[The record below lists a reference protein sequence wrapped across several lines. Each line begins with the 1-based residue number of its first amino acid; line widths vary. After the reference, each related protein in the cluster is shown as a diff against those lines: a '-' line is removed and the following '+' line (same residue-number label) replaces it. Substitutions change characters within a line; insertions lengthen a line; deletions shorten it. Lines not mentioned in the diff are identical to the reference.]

1 MRSPT
6 TTGVF
11 LAILAVSV
19 FCLFAVWPSA
29 PTRYLPGDFWP
40 EGRGIS
46 IGDYERRTMRLG
58 LDLQGGAH
66 LVLQAEPPADFDGDL
81 TESLEVAKE
90 VIERRVDAFG
100 VVEPEIQIASG
111 NRLDVQ
117 VPGMSLPDAERLIGR
132 TATLSY
138 RIFNDES
145 QLVAA
150 SGIIDGVEIAMT
162 GQHLKSN
169 TYPERRGTTFAVNFE
184 TTGVGNELMRQI
196 TTRALQHPIGDP
208 RRRLLVYLDNELISD
223 AVVQG
228 VIEDQG
234 TITGLDSFTEAN
246 DLSRQLNAGA
256 LPVPLRTIQANE
268 VSASLGDDSVKAS
281 VNAAEIGLLA
291 VLAFMILYYR
301 LPGVLAAFAL
311 IVYALITLT
320 VFKLWPVTLTL
331 SGIAAFILSVGMAVD
346 ANILIFERMKEEL
359 RRGRPLATAIETG
372 FRRAWPSI
380 RDSNIATFITCAI
393 LFWFGDQFGASFVRG
408 FAITLAIGVAVSM
421 FSAIVV
427 TRTFLRLF
435 VGTRV
440 ARSRW
445 LFNAEPL
452 SSQPE
457 DEGDEDAVTPAP
469 AATPRST
476 FIAFAQRRWV
486 TLGLSLVVF
495 VAAAVTLLVPPSLN
509 AGIEFTGGSTFTLQ
523 FAQEEPPAEAAGT
536 SEGEDAGEA
545 EPEAPEPVRV
555 VQPEELRE
563 ALARL
568 GHEEARV
575 QGAGFN
581 TYLVRTV
588 ELEGAPPLE
597 AGEGPVPPGEIDDI
611 LAALEEEFGTVRRL
625 DFATVSGT
633 VSTEIARDATLAV
646 VAAAAAILIYVAFA
660 FRRQRAAWRY
670 GLCAVIALVHDS
682 VIVLGLFSLLA
693 KVAGT
698 EVDAAFIVAILTVIG
713 FSVHDTIVVFDR
725 VREVTSRDTLVPF
738 AEAVNVSLTETLVRS
753 INTSFVTVLTIIAM
767 FLIGGVTIQNF
778 LLVLL
783 VGVIAGTYSSIFVA
797 AQVLVAWDNHDIG
810 RFFRRATSRGEGEPQ
825 EAAATG
831 G

>member
-1 MRSPT
+1 MRSSST
-6 TTGVF
+6 ALTF
-11 LAILAVSV
+11 LAILVGSV
-19 FCLFAVWPSA
+19 FCLIAVWPSA
-29 PTRYLPGDFWP
+29 PSRYLPGDFWP
-40 EGRGIS
+40 SGRGIS
-46 IGDYERRTMRLG
+46 IGSYERETMRLG

-66 LVLQAEPPADFDGDL
+66 LVLQAEPPPNYEGDL
-81 TESLEVAKE
+81 TESLEVARE
-90 VIERRVDAFG
+90 VIGRRVDAFG

-117 VPGMSLPDAERLIGR
+117 VPGISLPDAERLIGR
-132 TATLSY
+132 TASLQY
-138 RIFNDES
+138 FVINDEG
-145 QLVAA
+145 QLVPAT
-150 SGIIDGVEIAMT
+150 GIVDGVEIQMT

-169 TYPERRGTTFAVNFE
+169 TYAQRQGTSFTVNFE
-184 TTGVGNELMRQI
+184 TTGVGSELVRQI
-196 TTRALQHPIGDP
+196 TTRALQYQERDRQ
-208 RRRLLVYLDNELISD
+208 RRILIYLDDELISD
-223 AVVQG
+223 AVVLG
-228 VIEDQG
+228 VIEDEG
-234 TITGLDSFTEAN
+234 SITGLDSFTEAN

-320 VFKLWPVTLTL
+320 VFKMWPVTLTL

-427 TRTFLRLF
+427 TRTFLRMV
-435 VGTRV
+435 VGTRF

-445 LFNAEPL
+445 LFNAEGPTARGEDG
-452 SSQPE
+452 E
-457 DEGDEDAVTPAP
+457 DEGTAV
-469 AATPRST
+469 AAPRST
-476 FIAFAQRRWV
+476 YIAFTRRRWI

-495 VAAAVTLLVPPSLN
+495 AAAAITLLVPPSLK

-523 FAQEEPPAEAAGT
+523 FGQEETPAG
-536 SEGEDAGEA
+536 GAGEQA
-545 EPEAPEPVRV
+545 EEGAGGGAETPEPVRV
-555 VQPEELRE
+555 VEAEELRG
-563 ALARL
+563 ALSRL
-568 GHEEARV
+568 GHEEAKV

-581 TYLVRTV
+581 TFLVRTV
-588 ELEGAPPLE
+588 ELEGAPPIT
-597 AGEGPVPPGEIDDI
+597 AAEGPVPPGEIDEI
-611 LAALEEEFGTVRRL
+611 LARLEEEFGPVQRL

-646 VAAAAAILIYVAFA
+646 AVAAAAILIYVAFA
-660 FRRQRAAWRY
+660 FRRQRSAWRY

-682 VIVLGLFSLLA
+682 VVVLGLFSLLA

-698 EVDAAFIVAILTVIG
+698 EVDTAFIVAILTVIG

-725 VREVTSRDTLVPF
+725 VREVTSRDAFVPF

-753 INTSFVTVLTIIAM
+753 VNTSFVTVLTIIAM

-778 LLVLL
+778 LLVLI

-797 AQVLVAWDNHDIG
+797 AQVLVAWEHHDIG
-810 RFFRRATSRGEGEPQ
+810 RFFRRITSRGEAQ
-825 EAAATG
+825 AATSTG
-831 G
+831 

>member
-1 MRSPT
+1 M
-6 TTGVF
+6 
-11 LAILAVSV
+11 
-19 FCLFAVWPSA
+19 
-29 PTRYLPGDFWP
+29 
-40 EGRGIS
+40 
-46 IGDYERRTMRLG
+46 
-58 LDLQGGAH
+58 
-66 LVLQAEPPADFDGDL
+66 
-81 TESLEVAKE
+81 
-90 VIERRVDAFG
+90 
-100 VVEPEIQIASG
+100 VEPEIQIASG

-117 VPGMSLPDAERLIGR
+117 VPGISLPDAERLIGR
-132 TATLSY
+132 TASLQY
-138 RIFNDES
+138 FVINDEG
-145 QLVAA
+145 QLVPAT
-150 SGIIDGVEIAMT
+150 GIVDGVEIQMT

-169 TYPERRGTTFAVNFE
+169 TYAQRQGTSFTVNFE
-184 TTGVGNELMRQI
+184 TTGVGSELVRQI
-196 TTRALQHPIGDP
+196 TTRALQYQQGDRQ
-208 RRRLLVYLDNELISD
+208 RRILIYLDDELISD

-234 TITGLDSFTEAN
+234 SITGLGSFTEAN

-320 VFKLWPVTLTL
+320 VFKMWPVTLTL

-427 TRTFLRLF
+427 TRTFLRMV
-435 VGTRV
+435 VGTRF

-445 LFNAEPL
+445 LFNAEGPTARGEDG
-452 SSQPE
+452 E
-457 DEGDEDAVTPAP
+457 DEGTAL
-469 AATPRST
+469 AAPRST
-476 FIAFAQRRWV
+476 YIAFTRRRWI

-495 VAAAVTLLVPPSLN
+495 AAAAITLLVPPSLK

-523 FAQEEPPAEAAGT
+523 FGQEETPAG
-536 SEGEDAGEA
+536 GAGEQA
-545 EPEAPEPVRV
+545 EEGAGGGADTPEPVRV
-555 VQPEELRE
+555 VEAEELRE
-563 ALARL
+563 ALSRL
-568 GHEEARV
+568 GHEEAKV

-581 TYLVRTV
+581 TFLVRTV
-588 ELEGAPPLE
+588 ELEGAPPIT
-597 AGEGPVPPGEIDDI
+597 AAEGPVPPGEIDEI
-611 LAALEEEFGTVRRL
+611 LAGLEEEFGPVQRL

-646 VAAAAAILIYVAFA
+646 AVAAAAILIYVAFA
-660 FRRQRAAWRY
+660 FRRQRSAWRY

-682 VIVLGLFSLLA
+682 VVVLGLFSLLA

-698 EVDAAFIVAILTVIG
+698 EVDTAFIVAILTVIG

-725 VREVTSRDTLVPF
+725 VREVTSRDAFVPF

-753 INTSFVTVLTIIAM
+753 VNTSFVTVLTIIAM

-778 LLVLL
+778 LLVLI

-797 AQVLVAWDNHDIG
+797 AQVLVAWEHHDIG
-810 RFFRRATSRGEGEPQ
+810 RFFRRITSRGEAQ
-825 EAAATG
+825 AATSTG
-831 G
+831 

>member
-6 TTGVF
+6 TVGVF
-11 LAILAVSV
+11 LAILVGSV
-19 FCLFAVWPSA
+19 FCLLVVWPSA
-29 PTRYLPGDFWP
+29 PSRYLPGDFWP
-40 EGRGIS
+40 EGNGFS
-46 IGDYERRTMRLG
+46 IGSYERKTMRLG

-66 LVLQAEPPADFDGDL
+66 LVLQAEPPDGYEGDL
-81 TESLEVAKE
+81 SESLEVAKE

-117 VPGMSLPDAERLIGR
+117 VPGISLPDAERLIGR
-132 TATLSY
+132 TASLQY
-138 RIFNDES
+138 FVYNDDG
-145 QLVAA
+145 QLAPATGV
-150 SGIIDGVEIAMT
+150 IDGVEIQMT

-169 TYPERRGTTFAVNFE
+169 TYAQRIGTSVSVNFE
-184 TTGVGNELMRQI
+184 TTGVGSELVRQI
-196 TTRALQHPIGDP
+196 TTRALGYNVGDP
-208 RRRLLVYLDNELISD
+208 QRRILIYLDNELISD

-234 TITGLDSFTEAN
+234 SITGLDSFTEAN

-268 VSASLGDDSVKAS
+268 VSASLGEDSVKAS

-301 LPGVLAAFAL
+301 FPGVLAAFAL

-320 VFKLWPVTLTL
+320 VFKMWPVTLTL

-359 RRGRPLATAIETG
+359 RRGRPLGAAIETG
-372 FRRAWPSI
+372 FQRAWPSI

-427 TRTFLRLF
+427 TRTFLRMS
-435 VGTRV
+435 VGTRI

-452 SSQPE
+452 SSRTDDDE
-457 DEGDEDAVTPAP
+457 DEAQAAQAAP
-469 AATPRST
+469 STPRST
-476 FIAFAQRRWV
+476 FIAFSQRRWV

-495 VAAAVTLLVPPSLN
+495 VAAAVTLLVPPSLR
-509 AGIEFTGGSTFTLQ
+509 AGIEFTGGSTFTLA
-523 FAQEEPPAEAAGT
+523 FAQEEVAEAA
-536 SEGEDAGEA
+536 EGEEPAAA
-545 EPEAPEPVRV
+545 EPAV
-555 VQPEELRE
+555 VVDAEELRE
-563 ALARL
+563 ALSRL
-568 GHEEARV
+568 GHEEAKV

-581 TYLVRTV
+581 TFLVRTV
-588 ELEGAPPLE
+588 ELEGAPPVS
-597 AGEGPVPPGEIDDI
+597 AAEGPVPPGEIDDI
-611 LAALEEEFGTVRRL
+611 IAALEEEFGPVQRL

-646 VAAAAAILIYVAFA
+646 VAAALAILIYVAFA

-670 GLCAVIALVHDS
+670 GLCAVIALVHDA

-698 EVDAAFIVAILTVIG
+698 EVDTAFIVAILTVIG

-725 VREVTSRDTLVPF
+725 VREVTSRDAFVPF

-767 FLIGGVTIQNF
+767 YLIGGVTIQNF

-797 AQVLVAWDNHDIG
+797 AQFLVAWEHHDIG
-810 RFFRRATSRGEGEPQ
+810 RFFRRITSRGEAQ
-825 EAAATG
+825 AAPSSG
-831 G
+831 